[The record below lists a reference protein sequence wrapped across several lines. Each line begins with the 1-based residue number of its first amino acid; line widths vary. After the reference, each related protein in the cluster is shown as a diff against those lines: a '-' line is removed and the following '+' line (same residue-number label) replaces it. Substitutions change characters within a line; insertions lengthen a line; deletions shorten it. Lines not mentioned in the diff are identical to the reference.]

1 MVHLR
6 FEEDKNRPQQKVSA
20 EKAPAEISG
29 ETEVRDKAVDAVTT
43 PSDVHERRG
52 GKSEDLEEAV
62 VDVMC
67 SDQEYFRPQPTLPE
81 FRRTPSQN
89 GGLTLD
95 GF

>member
-1 MVHLR
+1 ML
-6 FEEDKNRPQQKVSA
+6 KLA
-20 EKAPAEISG
+20 E
-29 ETEVRDKAVDAVTT
+29 ETEVRAKAVDAVIT

-52 GKSEDLEEAV
+52 GKSEDLEE
-62 VDVMC
+62 DVLDEMC

-89 GGLTLD
+89 GGLTLE